1 MRQKPL
7 PRLGSVMF
15 MNYYDKKNSDLPK
28 GVFLLRFLIGIL
40 GGAVVFCALMCIFA
54 LILSLTRISDGF
66 MPLFA
71 GISIGRFVF
80 RRVSDGTSD
89 KEQRT
94 PKRNNMRGVLCAYP
108 HSRLHNL
115 QRARRR
121 RSACIRAV
129 CRGDLHGVSRRNFRG
144 QLGKI
149 VF

>member
-1 MRQKPL
+1 
-7 PRLGSVMF
+7 MF

-71 GISIGRFVF
+71 GISIAGGSFFGGFLTARLIK
-80 RRVSDGTSD
+80 SNGL
-89 KEQRT
+89 
-94 PKRNNMRGVLCAYP
+94 RNGIICGAFYALIHILACIIFKG
-108 HSRLHNL
+108 LG
-115 QRARRR
+115 RR